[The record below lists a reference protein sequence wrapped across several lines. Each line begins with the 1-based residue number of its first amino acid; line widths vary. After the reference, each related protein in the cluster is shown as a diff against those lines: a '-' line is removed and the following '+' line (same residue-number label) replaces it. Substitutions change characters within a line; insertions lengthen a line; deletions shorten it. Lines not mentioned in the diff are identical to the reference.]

1 MSGDFNELRRA
12 LLATLPVL
20 ALTERAEAQDAAKM
34 QPQSY
39 RVAMENDHV
48 RVLDFNSRPGMGV
61 CGMGMHSHPAH
72 VTVLL
77 TTGNVRVR
85 TPDGKVQEMHDMPS
99 GTVFWEEPVTHT
111 VENISGSAMRSLI
124 IELKPSKA

>member
-77 TTGNVRVR
+77 TAGNVRVR
-85 TPDGKVQEMHDMPS
+85 TPDGKVQEIHDMPA

-124 IELKPSKA
+124 IELKPTKV

>member
-1 MSGDFNELRRA
+1 MSSDLNELRRA
-12 LLATLPVL
+12 LLTALPL
-20 ALTERAEAQDAAKM
+20 IALTERSEAQDAAKM

-61 CGMGMHSHPAH
+61 CGMGMHSHPGH

-77 TTGNVRVR
+77 STGNVRVR
-85 TPDGKVQEMHDMPS
+85 TPDGKVQEMHDLPM
-99 GTVFWEEPVTHT
+99 GAVFWEDPVTHT
-111 VENISGSAMRSLI
+111 VENISGSAMRALI
-124 IELKPSKA
+124 IEVKPSKV